1 MLINTVED
9 KDVNNGLKETLD
21 MFTLYEAE
29 FLVVLLRVIL
39 DISILINPL

>member
-21 MFTLYEAE
+21 MFTLYEAK
-29 FLVVLLRVIL
+29 FLVVILRVIL